1 MGKIILNRLPQKTN
15 AGKTYLYS
23 DLHLDLQEKYNISSK
38 LFENQEINDLKVDY
52 DIDAIKNSLYN
63 LFTTTP
69 GEKLLNPEYG
79 LDFKQYLFL
88 PATVD
93 IAKYIRDEIYS
104 QTARFEPR
112 IKVVN
117 VNITIMEDVNE
128 FDINIYYNVPSLN
141 IHNISMFGT
150 LSQNGYIFRN

>member
-15 AGKTYLYS
+15 SGKTYLYA
-23 DLHLDLQEKYNISSK
+23 DLHLDLQEKYNTSSK

-69 GEKLLNPEYG
+69 GEKILNPEYG
-79 LDFKQYLFL
+79 LDFRQYLFL

-128 FDINIYYNVPSLN
+128 FDINIYYNIPSLN

>member
-15 AGKTYLYS
+15 TGKTYLYA
-23 DLHLDLQEKYNISSK
+23 DLHLDLQEKYNTSSK

-69 GEKLLNPEYG
+69 GEKILNPEYG

-128 FDINIYYNVPSLN
+128 FDINIYYNIPSLD

>member
-1 MGKIILNRLPQKTN
+1 MGKIILNRLPQKSN
-15 AGKTYLYS
+15 VGKSYLYA
-23 DLHLDLQEKYNISSK
+23 DLHLDLQESYNISSN
-38 LFENQEINDLKVDY
+38 LFQKPEINDFKIDY

-69 GEKLLNPEYG
+69 GEKILNPEYG

-104 QTARFEPR
+104 QVARYEPR
-112 IKVVN
+112 VKIVN
-117 VNITIMEDVNE
+117 VNITILEDVNE

-150 LSQNGYIFRN
+150 LSRNGYIFRN

>member
-15 AGKTYLYS
+15 AGKTYLYA
-23 DLHLDLQEKYNISSK
+23 DLHLDLQDKYNTSSK

-69 GEKLLNPEYG
+69 GEKILNPEYG

-128 FDINIYYNVPSLN
+128 FDINIYYNIPSLN

>member
-1 MGKIILNRLPQKTN
+1 MGKIILNRLPQRRN
-15 AGKTYLYS
+15 AGKTYLYA
-23 DLHLDLQEKYNISSK
+23 DLHLDLQESYDISSD
-38 LFENQEINDLKVDY
+38 LFQKSQINDFKIDY
-52 DIDAIKNSLYN
+52 DIRAIRNSLYN

-79 LDFKQYLFL
+79 LDFKQYLFI

-104 QTARFEPR
+104 QIARFEMR
-112 IKVVN
+112 VEVVN
-117 VNITIMEDVNE
+117 VNITILEDVNE

-141 IHNISMFGT
+141 IHNITMFGT
-150 LSQNGYIFRN
+150 LSRNGYIFRN

>member
-1 MGKIILNRLPQKTN
+1 MGKIILNRLPQKSN
-15 AGKTYLYS
+15 AGKSYLYA
-23 DLHLDLQEKYNISSK
+23 DLHLDLQENYNVSSN
-38 LFENQEINDLKVDY
+38 LFQKPEINDFKIDY

-69 GEKLLNPEYG
+69 GEKILNPEYG

-104 QTARFEPR
+104 QVARYETR
-112 IKVVN
+112 VKVIN
-117 VNITIMEDVNE
+117 VNITILEDVNE
-128 FDINIYYNVPSLN
+128 FDINIYYNIPSLN

-150 LSQNGYIFRN
+150 LSRSGYIFRN

>member
-15 AGKTYLYS
+15 SGKSYLYA
-23 DLHLDLQEKYNISSK
+23 DLHLDLQENYNISSN
-38 LFENQEINDLKVDY
+38 LFQKPEINDFKIDY
-52 DIDAIKNSLYN
+52 DIDAVKNSLYN

-69 GEKLLNPEYG
+69 GEKILNPEYG
-79 LDFKQYLFL
+79 LDFKQYLFV

-93 IAKYIRDEIYS
+93 VAKYIRDEIYS
-104 QTARFEPR
+104 QVARYEPR
-112 IKVVN
+112 VKVIN
-117 VNITIMEDVNE
+117 VNITILEDANE
-128 FDINIYYNVPSLN
+128 FDINIYYNIPSLN

>member
-1 MGKIILNRLPQKTN
+1 MGKIILNRLPQKSN
-15 AGKTYLYS
+15 VGKSYLYA
-23 DLHLDLQEKYNISSK
+23 DLHLDLQESYNISSN
-38 LFENQEINDLKVDY
+38 LFQKPEINDFKIDY

-69 GEKLLNPEYG
+69 GEKILNPEYG

-104 QTARFEPR
+104 QVARYEPR
-112 IKVVN
+112 VKIVN
-117 VNITIMEDVNE
+117 VNITILEDVNE
-128 FDINIYYNVPSLN
+128 FDINIYYNVSSLN

-150 LSQNGYIFRN
+150 LSRNGYIFRN

>member
-1 MGKIILNRLPQKTN
+1 MGKIILNRLPQKVN
-15 AGKTYLYS
+15 AGKTYLYA
-23 DLHLDLQEKYNISSK
+23 DLHLDLQEKYNTSSK

-52 DIDAIKNSLYN
+52 DIDAVKNSLYN

-69 GEKLLNPEYG
+69 GEKILNPEYG

-128 FDINIYYNVPSLN
+128 FDINIYYNIPSLN

>member
-1 MGKIILNRLPQKTN
+1 MGKIILNRLPQKIN
-15 AGKTYLYS
+15 GGKPYLYA
-23 DLHLDLQEKYNISSK
+23 DLHLDLQEKYNTSSK
-38 LFENQEINDLKVDY
+38 LFENQEINDLKLDY
-52 DIDAIKNSLYN
+52 DIDAVKNSLYN

>member
-15 AGKTYLYS
+15 SGKTYLYA
-23 DLHLDLQEKYNISSK
+23 DLHLDLQEKYNTSSK

-69 GEKLLNPEYG
+69 GEKILNPEYG

-128 FDINIYYNVPSLN
+128 FDINIYYNIPSLN

>member
-15 AGKTYLYS
+15 TGKTYLYA
-23 DLHLDLQEKYNISSK
+23 DLHLDLQEKYNTSSK

-69 GEKLLNPEYG
+69 GEKILNPEYG

-128 FDINIYYNVPSLN
+128 FDINIYYNIPSLN

>member
-15 AGKTYLYS
+15 TGKTYLYA
-23 DLHLDLQEKYNISSK
+23 DLHLDLQEKYNTSSK

-69 GEKLLNPEYG
+69 GEKILNPEYG

-88 PATVD
+88 PATID

-128 FDINIYYNVPSLN
+128 FDINIYYNIPSLN